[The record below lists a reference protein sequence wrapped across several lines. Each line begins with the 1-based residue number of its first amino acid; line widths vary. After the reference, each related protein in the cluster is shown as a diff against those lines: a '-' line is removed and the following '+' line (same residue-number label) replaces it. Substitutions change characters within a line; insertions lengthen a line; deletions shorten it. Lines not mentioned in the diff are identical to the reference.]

1 MNPSNRRSA
10 AEVGPHAQQG
20 GGGRVVADFD
30 VAHRAAA
37 LKIPIAGKTT
47 DRESDAALALLREEI
62 ITGAL
67 AGGSLHS
74 IYGLAERLGVSRT
87 PVRDAVLRLAD
98 AGMVAIERNR
108 GVRIRG
114 LSVDDVRK
122 VFEAR
127 LLLEVPAA
135 AHAARH
141 GSDELLQELS
151 EIDAQRGKLAQEVGR
166 RLLLAARQHASVA
179 GVTRLDGRLQ
189 HGELVDTVLELEADA
204 RLFVLGGA
212 ALLLAGNTL
221 VLKPSPFTPRSTLLL
236 AAVGAAVGFLVPPPL
251 GLLIGGVVG
260 TYVAESRRL
269 GPGGSGA
276 GELRLPGEEVH
287 WRLRRLDIRWPGHL
301 RPGQI

>member
-1 MNPSNRRSA
+1 MA
-10 AEVGPHAQQG
+10 T
-20 GGGRVVADFD
+20 RVS
-30 VAHRAAA
+30 
-37 LKIPIAGKTT
+37 TT
-47 DRESDAALALLREEI
+47 DRVHALLREEI

-151 EIDAQRGKLAQEVGR
+151 DRVQGLTGAVEEHD
-166 RLLLAARQHASVA
+166 SVEF
-179 GVTRLDGRLQ
+179 TRLDRELHRTIMLSTGNERLADLVESLRDVTQ
-189 HGELVDTVLELEADA
+189 AHGVSTIDRSRSIREVQVEHLPIVTAIRARDADA
-204 RLFVLGGA
+204 AAALMRDHLVTT
-212 ALLLAGNTL
+212 ALLLMRQVAAATGED
-221 VLKPSPFTPRSTLLL
+221 VPERWPSSLFPT
-236 AAVGAAVGFLVPPPL
+236 A
-251 GLLIGGVVG
+251 
-260 TYVAESRRL
+260 
-269 GPGGSGA
+269 
-276 GELRLPGEEVH
+276 PGETPI
-287 WRLRRLDIRWPGHL
+287 L
-301 RPGQI
+301 